1 MRSHLLFIIF
11 SIGLVCNGWSQ
22 ITQAEYFIDVDP
34 GAGNATS
41 LTITEGNSVDENFTI
56 PTSGLT
62 NGLHVLHIRVKGT
75 GNVWSLYYRDYFY
88 IITAASS
95 APGSNITTAEYFIDT
110 DPGVGNGTNL
120 AMTSGQAIDETFS
133 IPTSGLTNGLHAVHI
148 RVQDADGTW
157 SLYYRDY
164 FFIQTVSSF
173 VSTPITEAEYFFD
186 TDPGVGNGT
195 SIAITEGFLIDE
207 TLAIPVPEDIADGNH
222 YLYLRVKNMDDN
234 WSTYIFALFNVD
246 STLSVGDINDLDFKV
261 FPNPTN
267 TSLNIQFNKDLDYS
281 LQLFDVHGKELF
293 RTNTDGLN
301 TRLDFSNYPKG
312 MYLLHVIEQKSAKR
326 TTVKV
331 IKS

>member
-1 MRSHLLFIIF
+1 MKRILLLIILN
-11 SIGLVCNGWSQ
+11 IGLVFNGWSQ
-22 ITQAEYFIDVDP
+22 ITEAEYFIDTDP
-34 GAGNATS
+34 GVGNATN
-41 LTITEGNSVDENFTI
+41 LTLAAGNDINENFSI
-56 PTSGLT
+56 PTAGLS

-75 GNVWSLYYRDYFY
+75 SDVWSLYYRDYFY
-88 IITAASS
+88 ILTIEVPET
-95 APGSNITTAEYFIDT
+95 GSNLSAAEYFIDT
-110 DPGVGNGTNL
+110 DPGVGNANAL
-120 AMTSGQAIDETFS
+120 SITSGQTIDNTFS
-133 IPTSGLTNGLHAVHI
+133 IPTSGIANGLHVLHI
-148 RVQDADGTW
+148 RVQDLDGNW

-164 FFIQTVSSF
+164 FYIHTVNNF
-173 VSTPITEAEYFFD
+173 VSTPITGAEYFFD

-195 SIAITEGFLIDE
+195 SFAITEGFSIDE
-207 TLAIPVPEDIADGNH
+207 TLAIPVPVDMADGNH
-222 YLYLRVKNMDDN
+222 YLYLRVKSMDDN

-281 LQLFDVHGKELF
+281 LQLFDVHGKELL